1 MGSAPDIAEQ
11 DLLWGKGVGYVREEQ
26 EEKEKK
32 KHYTRVLFSVPRYQW
47 YYEGA
52 KHSFHT

>member
-32 KHYTRVLFSVPRYQW
+32 KHYTRVLFSVPWYQW